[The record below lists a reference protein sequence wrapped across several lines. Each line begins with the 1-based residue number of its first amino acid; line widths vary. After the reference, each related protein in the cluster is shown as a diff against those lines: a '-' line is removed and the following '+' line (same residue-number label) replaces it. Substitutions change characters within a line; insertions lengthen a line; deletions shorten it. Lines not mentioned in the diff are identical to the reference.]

1 MQSKSDSAN
10 VVERGSDAVP
20 GSRISPKPWWRTF
33 GVFDTPSEGFQE
45 NPTNSSSLKY
55 SDGGSGNSRLAPSD
69 SLPSPLNNLN
79 EWSGTA
85 REVQQVEPQT
95 GSNGNV
101 AHEQHLQNVVA
112 PVPPVITEYITPHTQ
127 LELGHS
133 VAAYPYHDPYYGGV
147 YAAYGHQALV
157 HPQLLSLHQN
167 RMLLPVEMAEEPV
180 YVNAKQY
187 HGILR
192 RRQSRAKAEL
202 DKKVIKVRKPYLHE
216 SRHRH
221 ALRRA
226 RGCGGRFLNTKKQ
239 DTSSLSSKPE
249 NKDEPLASSTLP
261 QSLGSSSA
269 ELLVSKPGDLN
280 CSSGQEV
287 KQVAVRGICEQH
299 AYSNCNGCYKNTGFH
314 YSAFHSVP
322 GERADEGDCSV
333 QRGGILSNMARQQ
346 VLAIQ

>member
-1 MQSKSDSAN
+1 MIRARLHVSRFSFSLFSLSFSLQVCYTPAADEPSLA
-10 VVERGSDAVP
+10 AVHEP
-20 GSRISPKPWWRTF
+20 ACRCRCAPYCLHLPPAVF
-33 GVFDTPSEGFQE
+33 GCAF
-45 NPTNSSSLKY
+45 SL
-55 SDGGSGNSRLAPSD
+55 
-69 SLPSPLNNLN
+69 SLPLRSLALSLCKTASNRRKIPSPRAAVVSPPALALYLFAACRCASPLF
-79 EWSGTA
+79 
-85 REVQQVEPQT
+85 

-249 NKDEPLASSTLP
+249 NKDEP
-261 QSLGSSSA
+261 
-269 ELLVSKPGDLN
+269 K
-280 CSSGQEV
+280 
-287 KQVAVRGICEQH
+287 
-299 AYSNCNGCYKNTGFH
+299 SNK
-314 YSAFHSVP
+314 
-322 GERADEGDCSV
+322 
-333 QRGGILSNMARQQ
+333 
-346 VLAIQ
+346 